1 MPVMIRN
8 NNAIELCIT
17 KGQEGFVVGWQDSK
31 GPFGKKVLDTL
42 FVMLDN
48 PPQAVQI
55 PGLPENVVPLVRSTK
70 TVQCVF
76 PSDLKES
83 VERQQVWVLP
93 NFAMTA
99 HAAQGKT
106 RPFNVVYLNSCR
118 DHMAYYTALSRSAS
132 AAGTIIIQGFDA
144 NIITRGCSGYLRQEF
159 RELELLDDITRLK
172 YEGKPSDFVTG
183 STRNDLI
190 SQFKQW
196 KGDHYVPDHTDI
208 SLRWS
213 ANDPM
218 HLPVLRKAKGSYVP
232 AKGSKPIRRG
242 PPDSLPESQ
251 PSKRQKPA
259 KSVPQPGPVFDEDGP
274 ICLEWD
280 GEDYIC

>member
-1 MPVMIRN
+1 MIRN

-17 KGQEGFVVGWQDSK
+17 KGQEGFVVGWQASK

-48 PPQAVQI
+48 PAQAVQKS
-55 PGLPENVVPLVRSTK
+55 GLPENVDPLVKSTK
-70 TVQCVF
+70 TVQCMF

-132 AAGTIIIQGFDA
+132 AAGTIIIQGLMLMSSQEGVLGTLGR
-144 NIITRGCSGYLRQEF
+144 NLENLNSG
-159 RELELLDDITRLK
+159 
-172 YEGKPSDFVTG
+172 
-183 STRNDLI
+183 
-190 SQFKQW
+190 
-196 KGDHYVPDHTDI
+196 
-208 SLRWS
+208 
-213 ANDPM
+213 
-218 HLPVLRKAKGSYVP
+218 
-232 AKGSKPIRRG
+232 
-242 PPDSLPESQ
+242 
-251 PSKRQKPA
+251 
-259 KSVPQPGPVFDEDGP
+259 
-274 ICLEWD
+274 
-280 GEDYIC
+280 